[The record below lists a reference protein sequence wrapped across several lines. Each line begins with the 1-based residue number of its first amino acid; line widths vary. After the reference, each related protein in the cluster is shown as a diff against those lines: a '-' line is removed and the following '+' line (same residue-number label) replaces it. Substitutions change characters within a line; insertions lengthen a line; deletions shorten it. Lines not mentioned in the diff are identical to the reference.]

1 MRNILKLIF
10 LFGILTI
17 NLIINII
24 FTSNVP
30 MRVTNGDILY
40 SLVFSLIILAIV
52 FWISKSKLNNSF
64 VKIIIYI
71 FLVFWMLNL
80 INLVEMPGEKS
91 YILNIIQITT
101 CVISLLIVRVKKER
115 E

>member
-30 MRVTNGDILY
+30 MRVTNGDILC
-40 SLVFSLIILAIV
+40 SLVFSLIILAIIL
-52 FWISKSKLNNSF
+52 WIRN
-64 VKIIIYI
+64 
-71 FLVFWMLNL
+71 
-80 INLVEMPGEKS
+80 
-91 YILNIIQITT
+91 
-101 CVISLLIVRVKKER
+101 
-115 E
+115 